1 MKKEF
6 TKEEVNRYES
16 MRTNLEDIT
25 SLSLNDV
32 KYLYNNFYTYKKDY
46 LAYRFKKLKYFR
58 NIIKFI
64 YILIMVLFIE
74 AIPVLHSNILILY
87 VYILLSYF
95 GLSKIEKVL
104 KNVLETKYIKDLDLI
119 SHKITELQ
127 EKESLS
133 YQNTL
138 GKSPA
143 PTKTNKLNDNITPTK
158 DMTLSLKLIRK

>member
-16 MRTNLEDIT
+16 MRTNLKNIA

-46 LAYRFKKLKYFR
+46 LAYRFMRLKPLR

-64 YILIMVLFIE
+64 YVLIMVLFIE

-95 GLSKIEKVL
+95 GLSKIEKAI
-104 KNVLETKYIKDLDLI
+104 KNMLESKYIKDLDLI
-119 SHKITELQ
+119 TNKITELQ
-127 EKESLS
+127 EKESLT

-138 GKSPA
+138 TESPA

-158 DMTLSLKLIRK
+158 DMTLSLKLLKK